1 MHDLYSENDL
11 LQISSQL
18 KKRWFLLG
26 IGLAVILAVFIW
38 SLTARTEWLSVVS
51 FFLFCVLS
59 IFVIEMLCLPL
70 HRYKKLLTAALTG
83 RNHTETMVFDHQEEE
98 TSVVDGVACRVLIF
112 LGKPD
117 KHGTKEQQF
126 YWDSEVPLPAF
137 NPGDEVTLKYT
148 GRNIIG
154 YQQS

>member
-70 HRYKKLLTAALTG
+70 HRYKRLLTSALAG
-83 RNHTETMVFDHQEEE
+83 RNHT
-98 TSVVDGVACRVLIF
+98 
-112 LGKPD
+112 
-117 KHGTKEQQF
+117 
-126 YWDSEVPLPAF
+126 
-137 NPGDEVTLKYT
+137 
-148 GRNIIG
+148 
-154 YQQS
+154 

>member
-1 MHDLYSENDL
+1 MIVKILDYGDENNRKFIEYGVFGLTSNQMRFLSENL
-11 LQISSQL
+11 
-18 KKRWFLLG
+18 
-26 IGLAVILAVFIW
+26 
-38 SLTARTEWLSVVS
+38 
-51 FFLFCVLS
+51 
-59 IFVIEMLCLPL
+59 
-70 HRYKKLLTAALTG
+70 
-83 RNHTETMVFDHQEEE
+83 EEE

-126 YWDSEVPLPAF
+126 YWDRELPLPAF